1 MEIIIMEKKE
11 LTVEEIL
18 KNNNVKDVLKLGINK
33 VLEAFD
39 NEGYDLITETDE
51 NNNITNVYVGKVEE

>member
-1 MEIIIMEKKE
+1 MEKKE
-11 LTVEEIL
+11 LTVKEIL
-18 KNNNVKDVLKLGINK
+18 KNNNVKDVLKLGIDK

-51 NNNITNVYVGKVEE
+51 NNNITNVYLEKVE

>member
-1 MEIIIMEKKE
+1 MEKKE
-11 LTVEEIL
+11 ITVEEIL

>member
-1 MEIIIMEKKE
+1 MEKKE

-18 KNNNVKDVLKLGINK
+18 KNKNVKDVLKLGINK
-33 VLEAFD
+33 VLETFD
-39 NEGYDLITETDE
+39 NEGYDLITEIDE

>member
-1 MEIIIMEKKE
+1 MEKKE

-39 NEGYDLITETDE
+39 NEGYDLIAETDE
-51 NNNITNVYVGKVEE
+51 NNNITNVYLGKVED

>member
-1 MEIIIMEKKE
+1 MEKKE

-18 KNNNVKDVLKLGINK
+18 KNNNVKDVFKLGINK
-33 VLEAFD
+33 VLETFD

-51 NNNITNVYVGKVEE
+51 NNNITNVYVGKVED